1 MADQNKDRGSSGDNL
16 DRDDDVQGTP
26 GSRRRSSTDSEGMG
40 DEEELTRGTGG
51 RSGSSAMPSNT
62 GGSTSGTNRGSGSTG
77 GAQNTGRATDDIDID
92 DFDDIDGIDGIDDVS
107 GNR

>member
-16 DRDDDVQGTP
+16 DRDDELQGTP

-40 DEEELTRGTGG
+40 DEEELTRGTRG
-51 RSGSSAMPSNT
+51 RSGTSATPSNT
-62 GGSTSGTNRGSGSTG
+62 GGSTSGTNRGSKSTG
-77 GAQNTGRATDDIDID
+77 GAQNTGRPTDDIDLD
-92 DFDDIDGIDGIDDVS
+92 EFDDIDDVS